1 MVLYEYL
8 LSRKSREIFLYSL
21 VVTNYFNFSYV
32 QFISKLAVKKQTK
45 PQQNHEKSMI
55 KITTKLK
62 QNKIKITTKSKHD
75 IFENMHTMC
84 SNLQIRS
91 DKLKCR
97 VITSVYYDMR
107 EILGYMVNIYLAFF
121 SRENIFPQKAII
133 WIMFGF

>member
-75 IFENMHTMC
+75 IFE
-84 SNLQIRS
+84 
-91 DKLKCR
+91 
-97 VITSVYYDMR
+97 
-107 EILGYMVNIYLAFF
+107 MVTWLTYI
-121 SRENIFPQKAII
+121 
-133 WIMFGF
+133 